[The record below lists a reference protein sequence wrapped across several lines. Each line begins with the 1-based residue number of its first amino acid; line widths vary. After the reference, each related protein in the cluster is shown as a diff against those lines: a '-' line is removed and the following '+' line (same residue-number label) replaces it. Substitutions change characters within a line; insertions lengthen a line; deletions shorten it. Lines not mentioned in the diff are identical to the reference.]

1 MGEYGHHIFGHCHF
15 IWLYLFFLP
24 DAKVKFRDMLGGAIF
39 TGLLFMLGRY
49 GISIYLNLSSTASFY
64 GAAGSIIVMLLWI
77 YYSAAILYFM
87 AEFTKFYAIKF
98 GAGIVPSTFAVAVEQ
113 TEKLKKQ
120 EATPKHMLETHSGL
134 KTINL
139 FFVFFTTDGTIDT
152 NDVNDFIPNLRDIG
166 F

>member
-1 MGEYGHHIFGHCHF
+1 MINGVIVAVTNLVMTYFPFIPIALISWVNTGITFSVIVILFGFIFS
-15 IWLYLFFLP
+15 FLP

-77 YYSAAILYFM
+77 YYSAAILYFG

-98 GAGIVPSTFAVAVEQ
+98 GAGIIPSTFAVAVEQ
-113 TEKLKKQ
+113 TEKVKKTGSDAEAHVGDTIQVLKQ
-120 EATPKHMLETHSGL
+120 
-134 KTINL
+134 
-139 FFVFFTTDGTIDT
+139 
-152 NDVNDFIPNLRDIG
+152 
-166 F
+166 